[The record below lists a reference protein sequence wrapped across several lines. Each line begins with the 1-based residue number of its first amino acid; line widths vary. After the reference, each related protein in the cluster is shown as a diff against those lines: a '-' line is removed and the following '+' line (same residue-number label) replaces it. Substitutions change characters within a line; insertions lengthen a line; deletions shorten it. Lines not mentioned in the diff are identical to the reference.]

1 MILLV
6 KGEHLGGKGLMF
18 VNHLLFFQDDRD
30 KKDPKKYQN
39 DMLNDHEKDK
49 TSHFIL
55 RLAYCRS

>member
-1 MILLV
+1 
-6 KGEHLGGKGLMF
+6 MF